1 MKYDEYEKSFNDLLS
16 NPDTALA
23 GAGDLLETLKTDLTA
38 LEELTATVEEQAN
51 RIKDLQETNLKLYL
65 SQGGAVDDE
74 EPKEETSGVDAI
86 TEFWEELQTKESEV

>member
-1 MKYDEYEKSFNDLLS
+1 MKYEEYETSFNELFS

-23 GAGDLLETLKTDLTA
+23 GAGELLETLKTDLTI
-38 LEELTATVEEQAN
+38 LEELTATVAEQEQ

-65 SQGGAVDDE
+65 SQGGSVEE

-86 TEFWEELQTKESEV
+86 EEFWEELEKED